1 MHAVFTAIG
10 RFAVRFRWLVV
21 AVWLIATAV
30 AVIFLPSLSSVTQSD
45 NSQFLPANAPSMHAA
60 TLAAPFQKSD
70 ETPVTVV
77 VSRSSGQLDG
87 ADTTAIGNLTAALHK
102 VPGVTAVRDQGRSPD
117 GAAEQ
122 LSALSTVSQSDRDGL
137 TTLVKDMRSTISATA
152 LPSDLQAHLAGALA
166 EQIDNSAQSGNDGNS
181 IEGLSVLFIIALLVL
196 IFRSALAPLITLAP
210 AFIVVEMAG
219 PLIAEATHAGLKVS
233 SLAQLMLI
241 VLVLGAGTDYGLFL
255 VFRVREAVRNGMA
268 MREAVVHSLGRVG
281 ESITFSAGT
290 VIAALLSL
298 LAASFGIYSNLGIPL
313 AIGIG
318 LMLLAGLT
326 LLPALLAIFG
336 KAVFWPSKLKVGSN
350 RVGLWGRVSTRIVKR
365 PLATLI
371 IGLVLFGGLS
381 FAVLGYTAGGFGGQ
395 NSAPSGSDS
404 AAGAAA
410 VSAHFPQ
417 TNANPTNLL
426 FALKES
432 VWENPAVL
440 ATATE
445 KLKADSTEFTT
456 VNGPLNP
463 TGAALTPAQ
472 FAQLHSVLGPAAA
485 LPPAPP
491 ATVKVP
497 IAQYEA
503 YRASALFVSAD
514 GRTVQFEVGLKA
526 GDPAGTAALN
536 AVPSIRAD
544 TSAVATAIGA
554 TDNAV
559 GGEAAALYDVSSI
572 STSDLKTVIP
582 IAIAI
587 IAVLLGL
594 VMRSVI
600 APIYLII
607 SVGLSYLAALGLS
620 VLLFGHNGLTFILPF
635 LMFLFLLALGEDYN
649 ILVMTRIREEA
660 KTLPLK
666 EAVSKALGATGTTVT
681 SAGLV
686 LAGTFAVFAIAGGSA
701 GGSEITDI
709 GAGIALGVLMDT
721 FLVRTVLVPSTVVL
735 LGRLNWWPAK
745 MSRRDK
751 DAPPPTQHQDTE
763 SAPVGSLP

>member
-1 MHAVFTAIG
+1 VHAVFTAIG
-10 RFAVRFRWLVV
+10 RFSVRFRWLVV
-21 AVWLIATAV
+21 AIWLVATAA
-30 AVIFLPSLSSVTQSD
+30 AVILLPSLSSVTQTD
-45 NSQFLPANAPSMHAA
+45 NANFLPASAPSMHAT
-60 TLAAPFQKSD
+60 TLVAPFQKSN
-70 ETPVTVV
+70 ETAVTVV
-77 VSRSSGQLDG
+77 VSRSSGQLDA
-87 ADTTAIGNLTAALHK
+87 ADTTAIGTLSSALHT
-102 VPGVTAVRDQGRSPD
+102 VSNVTAVRDLGRSPD

-122 LSALSTVSQSDRDGL
+122 LSALATVNLSDRTGL
-137 TTLVKDMRSTISATA
+137 TTLVKDLRSAISTTA
-152 LPSDLQAHLAGALA
+152 LPSDLQAHLTGSIP
-166 EQIDNSAQSGNDGNS
+166 EQIDNSAQSGNSGNS
-181 IEGLSVLFIIALLVL
+181 IEQLSVLFIIVLLVL

-210 AFIVVEMAG
+210 AFVVVELAG
-219 PLIAEATHAGLKVS
+219 PLIAVATHAGLQVS

-255 VFRVREAVRNGMA
+255 VFRVREAIRNGME

-336 KAVFWPSKLKVGSN
+336 RAVFWPSKLKVGGN
-350 RVGLWGRVSTRIVKR
+350 RVGLWGRVSTRIVRR
-365 PLATLI
+365 PLVTLV
-371 IGLVLFGGLS
+371 IGLVFFGGLS

-395 NSAPSGSDS
+395 TAPPSGSDS

-410 VSAHFPQ
+410 VNAHFPQ
-417 TNANPTNLL
+417 TNANPTTLVFTL
-426 FALKES
+426 KDPAWQDPAALE
-432 VWENPAVL
+432 
-440 ATATE
+440 TATG
-445 KLKADSTEFTT
+445 KLKADSGEFTT

-463 TGAALTPAQ
+463 TGAPLSAAQ
-472 FAQLHSVLGPAAA
+472 FSQLRAALGPASA
-485 LPPAPP
+485 LPPIPP
-491 ATVKVP
+491 PGSKVP
-497 IAQYEA
+497 VAVYEA
-503 YRASALFVSAD
+503 YRASAQFVSAD
-514 GRTVQFEVGLKA
+514 GHSVLFEVGLKA
-526 GDPAGTAALN
+526 GDPSGTAAIN
-536 AVPSIRAD
+536 AVPTIRAD
-544 TSAVATAIGA
+544 VTQVATAIGA
-554 TDNAV
+554 TDSGVA
-559 GGEAAALYDVSSI
+559 GEAPALYDVSSI
-572 STSDLKTVIP
+572 STSDLQTVIP

-594 VMRSVI
+594 VMRSVV
-600 APIYLII
+600 APIYLIV

-660 KTLPLK
+660 KRLPLK
-666 EAVSKALGATGTTVT
+666 EAVTKALEATGTTVT

-701 GGSEITDI
+701 GGSEVTDI

-735 LGRLNWWPAK
+735 LGRWNWWPSK
-745 MSRRDK
+745 LGRRDK
-751 DAPPPTQHQDTE
+751 DLPPPQHQE
-763 SAPVGSLP
+763 AEPAPAGSRP

>member
-1 MHAVFTAIG
+1 MFTAIG
-10 RFAVRFRWLVV
+10 RFAVRFRWLVLVVWV
-21 AVWLIATAV
+21 AGAV
-30 AVIFLPSLSSVTQSD
+30 ACVAFLPSLSSVTQTNNSD
-45 NSQFLPANAPSMHAA
+45 FLPASAPSTHAQ
-60 TLAAPFQKSD
+60 TLAAPFQQANV
-70 ETPVTVV
+70 TPIGVV
-77 VSRSSGQLDG
+77 VSRSSGQLDA
-87 ADTTAIGNLTAALHK
+87 ADTTAIAQLSNELH
-102 VPGVTAVRDQGRSPD
+102 GVANVASVRDQGRSPD

-122 LSALSTVSQSDRDGL
+122 LQALTKVSQADQGSL
-137 TTLVKDMRSTISATA
+137 TTLVKDLRAKITA
-152 LPSDLQAHLAGALA
+152 ADLPSGLQAHLTGPVA
-166 EQIDNSAQSGNDGNS
+166 QQVDISAQSGNDGAD
-181 IEGLSVLFIIALLVL
+181 IERLSSLFIIVLLVL
-196 IFRSALAPLITLAP
+196 IFRSVLAPLITLAP
-210 AFIVVEMAG
+210 AFLVVEMAG

-233 SLAQLMLI
+233 GLAQLMLI

-255 VFRVREAVRNGMA
+255 VFRVREAIRNGMP

-336 KAVFWPSKLKVGSN
+336 RAVFWPSKLKVGTN
-350 RVGLWGRVSTRIVKR
+350 KVGLWGRVSGRIVQR
-365 PLATLI
+365 PVAALA
-371 IGLVLFGGLS
+371 IGLVFFGGLS
-381 FAVLGYTAGGFGGQ
+381 FAVLGYTSGGFGGQ
-395 NSAPSGSDS
+395 TSAPSGSDS
-404 AAGAAA
+404 AAGASA

-417 TNANPTNLL
+417 TNANPTSLL
-426 FALKES
+426 FVLKQPA
-432 VWENPAVL
+432 WENPGAL
-440 ATATE
+440 QAATE
-445 KLKADSTEFTT
+445 QLKGDSGDFST

-463 TGAALTPAQ
+463 TGAPLSPAEYTSLR
-472 FAQLHSVLGPAAA
+472 ATLGPAAA
-485 LPPAPP
+485 LPPVPP
-491 ATVKVP
+491 AGVQVP
-497 IAQYEA
+497 VGTYEA
-503 YRASALFVSAD
+503 YRASAEFVSAD
-514 GRTVQFEVGLKA
+514 GHTVQFAVGLKA
-526 GDPAGTAALN
+526 GDPASTQGMN
-536 AVPSIRAD
+536 AVPAIRAE
-544 TSAVATAIGA
+544 TAKVATAIGA

-559 GGEAAALYDVSSI
+559 AGEAPAFYDVSSI
-572 STSDLKTVIP
+572 STSDLQTVIP

-600 APIYLII
+600 APIYLIV

-660 KTLPLK
+660 KHLPLR
-666 EAVSKALGATGTTVT
+666 EAVRKAMAATSTTVA

-701 GGSEITDI
+701 GGSEVADI

-721 FLVRTVLVPSTVVL
+721 FLVRTVLVPATVVL
-735 LGRLNWWPAK
+735 LGRWNWWPSKLARK
-745 MSRRDK
+745 NNK
-751 DAPPPTQHQDTE
+751 LT
-763 SAPVGSLP
+763 PVQPEPMHVS